1 MADFEI
7 NDENIGILIANL
19 DRPEKLRSLVA
30 ELHPG
35 DIVEII
41 EKHLEED
48 EAVKLFNVLSK
59 EIASEI
65 LIDLTDESRE
75 LLTEKLSTEQL
86 TGIVSEMNSDD
97 AADFV
102 ADLPE
107 EEAVKVLENLPVED
121 SHEVRHLLQYNEE
134 TAGGIMQT
142 EMVSLR
148 EDQTCA
154 DAVELIR
161 SKIEEIE
168 EYHFIFVTDRDEKL
182 VGLVPL
188 SKLALYKPEIA
199 IREIMDK
206 NPISVTV
213 SADEEAVA
221 NTFMKYDL
229 ISLAVID
236 ENGKL
241 LGRIL
246 HDDVLDVITEASTED
261 FLKMAGTND
270 EEFEYGSWINA
281 ARYRL
286 PWLVSSLSGGI
297 LMAGIIRMMGA
308 PLVHVI
314 ALAAFIPVIT
324 GMSGNVSTQSSAIVV
339 RGLVLG
345 KVNPAG
351 MFEFIIKEFWVGLA
365 MATFCGTLIG
375 FIAWGLNQNPGL
387 GIIVGLSLFFAMCA
401 ASTIGTLIPILLQKL
416 KLDPVLGAGPIVLTL
431 VDISSLIIYFS
442 FAGLLLHLII

>member
-7 NDENIGILIANL
+7 NDELITVIIANL
-19 DRPEKLRSLVA
+19 DRPKNLHDLVSN
-30 ELHPG
+30 LHSG

-41 EKHLEED
+41 EHHLEED
-48 EAVKLFNVLSK
+48 EAKKLFHSLTP
-59 EIASEI
+59 ETASEV
-65 LIDLTDESRE
+65 LIELTDEFRE
-75 LLTEKLSTEQL
+75 LFLEKLSTKQL
-86 TGIVSEMNSDD
+86 TDIVQEMNSDD

-102 ADLPE
+102 AELPK
-107 EEAVKVLENLPVED
+107 EEAAKILDNLPDAD
-121 SHEVRHLLQYNEE
+121 SDEVRHLLQYDEE

-142 EMVSLR
+142 ELVSLR
-148 EDQTCA
+148 EEQTCA

-161 SKIEEIE
+161 SKVEEIE
-168 EYHFIFVTDRDEKL
+168 EYHFIFVTDKNEKL

-188 SKLALYKPEIA
+188 GKLALYKPEIS
-199 IREIMDK
+199 IGEIMDK
-206 NPISVTV
+206 NPISITV
-213 SADEEAVA
+213 DADEEAVA
-221 NTFMKYDL
+221 NIFMKYDL
-229 ISLAVID
+229 ISVAVTD
-236 ENGKL
+236 VNGKL

-246 HDDVLDVITEASTED
+246 HDDVLDIITEGSTED
-261 FLKMAGTND
+261 FLKIAGTND

-308 PLVHVI
+308 PLSQVI

-345 KVNPAG
+345 RMGSAG
-351 MFEFIIKEFWVGLA
+351 IFEFILKEFYVGLA
-365 MATFCGTLIG
+365 MATFCGTAIG
-375 FIAWGLNQNPGL
+375 FIAWGLNQSPGI
-387 GIIVGLSLFFAMCA
+387 GIIVGASLFFAMCT

-442 FAGLLLHLII
+442 FAGLLIHLIT